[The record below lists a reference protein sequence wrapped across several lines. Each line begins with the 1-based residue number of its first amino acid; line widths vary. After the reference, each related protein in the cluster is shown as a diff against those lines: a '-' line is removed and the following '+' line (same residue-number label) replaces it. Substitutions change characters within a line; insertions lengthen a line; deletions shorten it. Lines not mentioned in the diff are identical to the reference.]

1 VIARDLARSIAQS
14 SLVKAAM
21 FGADPNWGRILATVG
36 ARGGSQGF
44 AIEPARAEVRIQNV
58 CVFAGGEPQPIDS
71 AALRAKMRAPEV
83 AIAVTLAGGPG
94 AATAWGCDLSY
105 DYVKINADYTS
116 MIVQTADGTLA
127 KDDRLTNYSP
137 SFKRTLLVEALS
149 YIAKFAGTRCVV
161 NYGGTAM
168 HKAPLVK
175 SFCDDVDLLRS
186 VGLQPIVV
194 HGGGPDA
201 PGLDAINAELVT
213 NLNADGSHAMGL
225 SGSDGGLLRGRAGE
239 IVSVNA
245 AVLEMM
251 LGQGFVPVISPIG
264 LGDDGRPFAIDADS
278 AAAAIAVA
286 LRVPKLI
293 YVTDVAGLLEAG
305 ELVTDLPASDLER
318 RLATGAITGG
328 MIVKSRSILA
338 ALRGGVGR
346 AHIIDGRTPHSLIAE
361 LFTDRGVGTLVTP

>member
-1 VIARDLARSIAQS
+1 
-14 SLVKAAM
+14 
-21 FGADPNWGRILATVG
+21 
-36 ARGGSQGF
+36 
-44 AIEPARAEVRIQNV
+44 
-58 CVFAGGEPQPIDS
+58 
-71 AALRAKMRAPEV
+71 
-83 AIAVTLAGGPG
+83 
-94 AATAWGCDLSY
+94 
-105 DYVKINADYTS
+105 

-149 YIAKFAGTRCVV
+149 YIAKFVGTRCVV
-161 NYGGTAM
+161 SYGGTAM

-201 PGLDAINAELVT
+201 PALDAINAELVT

-225 SGSDGGLLRGRAGE
+225 SGKDGGLLRGRAGD

-251 LGQGFVPVISPIG
+251 LGQGFVPVISPVG
-264 LGDDGRPFAIDADS
+264 LGDDGRPLDIHADS

-293 YVTDVAGLLEAG
+293 YVTDVAGLLDAG
-305 ELVTDLPASDLER
+305 ELVTDLPAADLER
-318 RLATGAITGG
+318 RLDTGAITGA
-328 MIVKSRSILA
+328 MVVKSRSILA

-346 AHIIDGRTPHSLIAE
+346 VHIIDGRTPHSLIAE